1 MKTSASSN
9 DRTSRGRLAR
19 LCTLAVLAA
28 VAFSATGAHAG
39 LAQARKLLADKK
51 YDQVDRALGRA
62 LQGASPPADALAVS
76 LDAATA
82 SGRYVT
88 AQRRVTALLKA
99 TSGRD
104 LDVVYRGAQIAELV
118 GDDSVA
124 LTRYVD
130 FAQRS
135 TARGDKLRHALTV
148 LALRGKFPPLY
159 AKYVRLYGADDVA
172 WSLGIGL
179 LGRLVTDGE
188 VNATFDQAQTL
199 MDSFPAPDRV
209 TEVHRRLLYA
219 AENNKLGRDDQN
231 VYVLPMRIIARSVPS
246 DYGPFAAIF
255 SRGASKVSK
264 DALLSLLFAH
274 QAHAKG
280 PLNWDVLNHFN
291 QMGALGSDDK
301 KLAAGKQ
308 YLALLPIYRKATNPQ
323 LLAYYLRIIRDQ
335 TGVFKIKG
343 RELVTQAVVQ
353 QAFAA
358 ATAQPKPSDELRRA
372 PRELADRYLAAPQR
386 VALLRKHAAWLPADD
401 LSRLLPAPRGEQK
414 DRQIAEGKKAIA
426 AFMAGRNMA
435 EVARATSAL
444 LPWYNAAGDKAALIK
459 AARDYMAL
467 NPATFSH
474 DVIRRDVLASK
485 LLTTE
490 EKIALVREQLVRA
503 GSGGANTPMGYLVS
517 RHIKQLAKK
526 TPQYA
531 KLMDLY
537 KANKGGTDVA
547 SRYVCR
553 TIFRRNRREA
563 ERLAAQTAAAFLKE
577 YTKPVPLSA
586 AACET
591 SDDVLA
597 LSVMTTCYN
606 TTRNQNHKRQI
617 AQAWVERASGPAAR
631 LTSFARLVSADVLSK
646 ALARIGG
653 TMQAADPAWA
663 KLADMELSPVNG
675 ASPLSAFY
683 GKMGHANALRHV
695 AVQAGYPYNRRHK
708 WAKDAAALGRE
719 IDKVVAVGGFKV
731 SDAKVAAYV
740 IEVAAGRRGVLV
752 PVADKTLAALWKGY
766 LAAGGDPDAT
776 ADIRVR
782 LSMVRHAVASGND
795 NQTAARTRDL
805 LAAVGRLAPVYQAA
819 QLETICESLRIDS
832 ESKRDKAGPYAVA
845 AEKLADLY
853 FRMTDADWAI
863 HRVSG
868 GFLKELVQYADRSAR
883 QRSLWSKDGRLTKAV
898 DRIMP
903 VLMTRLAGGTRV
915 SGGQRLAPLVNRASD
930 DLDKAIEAARWP
942 RAVGLSSLY
951 FRAMPHARGD
961 WDSVYRDD
969 IVALA
974 RMLEKARA
982 WEVLHVVLGHLR
994 RANPP
999 QALASSVAR
1008 FRTVAANNIKG
1019 LVAVARNDK
1028 TYPLHQAAQLLELGN
1043 EARAWQITRTRLA
1056 MLTESWSGFE
1066 PKYVAWCIDQM
1077 RKNAML
1083 KEALELAFT
1092 VMLRENDLEPDV
1104 AARIL
1109 LARGDIYRD
1118 RESFDVAKI
1127 EYRALHDN
1135 PRYRNTAAGTE
1146 ASYHLVGLLI
1156 DTGQYT
1162 TALRLIERLVD
1173 SVDLPVKAEG
1183 YFLMARLAYEQKN
1196 YEEAS
1201 DNIDKVRMC
1210 VNDHVEAAFL
1220 DGLLKLKLPGGM
1232 MTPEVEIGTAATRRI
1247 LIPGEELSLKLQDA
1261 NLSIAREE
1269 KAIPIIVSSTSGKDV
1284 ERVDLL
1290 SLAGRKNLFSGTL
1303 RTSLGRPVPG
1313 NGVLEVSGADRVSYI
1328 IAPEF
1333 QKTNGIDYPAKFL
1346 DIRTVGQLAA
1356 SAGEILTPAEIEK
1369 RRVQAGLAA
1378 DGPDTREAW
1387 KRSAGNMVRPGNEI
1401 YIQVFDVDQDVTDG
1415 KDTVTVK
1422 MTTTNGDIIEAAKL
1436 TETSEHS
1443 AIFRAAIKTAVPLP
1457 KAIASDT
1464 FEGKV
1469 PSSAI
1474 NSTRGGQWS
1483 SLADGAKGKWIG
1495 VDMMSSHEMKTLT
1508 ATVPDAKRIK
1518 SVRLMA
1524 RLAKNYREIASF
1536 PVTGVQR
1543 GLRAQTFAD
1552 KAMAKPLSDRTVT
1565 SLQAKADKGV
1575 AAVRYSGVFV
1585 AQVAGKH
1592 TFTIKTTGT
1601 VGLEVGGKEIIAMK
1615 PAGGGEAT
1623 YTGQAD
1629 IAIDPAAIAS
1639 RGEAPF
1645 VLSYVPA
1652 GKGDS
1657 LSVAWSCGGKS
1668 GPVTPTAMYPGGQA
1682 SRRDEIAVQY
1692 APLADDDE
1700 AGENAAA
1707 VARHFAE
1714 AGRKGTVY
1722 AATPAHKAPAA
1733 DWGILQMTGSFYVPA
1748 ARYMT
1753 LKLTGKAF
1761 EAPESWGRLFV
1772 DGKEVLVRAR
1782 RRGRD
1787 AALAQIVPA
1796 VRVKLTKGVHTL
1808 RVAVLGQGS
1817 CDAAVVC
1824 ENDKNEFVAMPA
1836 AWFSA
1841 DHNPQIAASVSP
1853 EGHIGVK
1860 GNRLVCELTAPTRL
1874 RAVKWVFDDYEGN
1887 AVVVDELGV
1896 VDASGAALIP
1906 AKADFTSATTNDV
1919 MEIAPGDRVSIL
1931 YVDVKRPEGGS
1942 PDRRANLATGYYN
1955 GSIQIANEIIT
1966 DTGGGMET
1974 AYYAARRCGV
1984 GDALAILV
1992 DEADL
1997 DTSPKRDTMDVLI
2010 ETSSGQK
2017 MTLKALELPSEIHQ
2031 DAEGKDVEAHH
2042 EGKFLA
2048 LLRLGKEAG
2057 KGILIVKP
2065 GDRITVSYMDGE
2077 NSDPGVAVH
2086 RTYELFEGGDPLVEQ
2101 IDFERYTSQLV
2112 RTQVDAGKNR
2122 LLRLRS
2128 ESDVPQYTYVRLLR
2142 QTHAPR
2148 QGAKPGDPLVTSLR
2162 GPLAFSIMYPA
2173 LAKNTASTIE
2183 ATVWAESDA
2192 KAGAAAEPKREP
2204 RKVTV
2209 EMACGA
2215 GGLDEGVFRGAVRLQ
2230 VGLPGQN
2237 ADVEIDEALAILDAG
2252 RGTTRKEQADEDTPV
2267 LVVVPGDIV
2276 HVTYKDPANGKQ
2288 IADRI
2293 RVLSEGGL
2301 EILDAKL
2308 QVELEQIRLGEKFH
2322 LRVDDTDRDTTAERD
2337 TVTVKVASKSGDT
2350 VEVTLSETLA
2360 RSGVFTGSIEPKF
2373 IGDKV
2378 EGKLP
2383 TPDKTDDAL
2392 SAFFGD
2398 ELTFEYV
2405 DPAGVNSAMAVTH
2418 ARSGSI
2424 HLGSNAQADL
2434 FSKQFRDSEMAV
2446 KTSFLMAEALF
2457 ELAKQKRS
2465 LNQKDEADKLIVRG
2479 KTLLEIT
2486 IRDYPDTKLKVQ
2498 ARFLLANLAQE
2509 LGKQGEAVA
2518 KYSQVIALAPQS
2530 EQASKSQYKMAQCY
2544 EELGKFDQA
2553 CEEYVKV
2560 TYVYAS
2566 SPLAPKAR
2574 VRMGTYYMKRGKE
2587 LLEDE
2592 TRLPEAM
2599 KNLRVAGR
2607 ILAQFRTRHPTH
2619 AQAANSLFTSGEAA
2633 MLMKDYRTAIETFA
2647 QVIEDYPNA
2656 KNARIEAMYWYADS
2670 SHKVRDWKGAYRM
2683 WTELIWAYPD
2693 ARRAKEARGVL
2704 ASDKRMIRI
2713 AEQDISVRDE

>member
-9 DRTSRGRLAR
+9 DRTSHGRLVR
-19 LCTLAVLAA
+19 LCTLATLAA
-28 VAFSATGAHAG
+28 VALAATGAHAG
-39 LAQARKLLADKK
+39 LAEARKHLADKK

-62 LQGASPPADALAVS
+62 LQGASSPADVLAVS
-76 LDAATA
+76 LDAAAA

-88 AQRRVTALLKA
+88 AHRRVTALLKA

-104 LDVVYRGAQIAELV
+104 LDVVYRGAQIAELAC
-118 GDDSVA
+118 DDSVA

-135 TARGDKLRHALTV
+135 TARSDKLRHALTV

-199 MDSFPAPDRV
+199 MESFPTPQRV

-264 DALLSLLFAH
+264 DVLLSLLFAH
-274 QAHAKG
+274 QAHAKQ
-280 PLNWDVLNHFN
+280 PLGWDVLNHFN
-291 QMGALGSDDK
+291 QMGALGSDEK
-301 KLAAGKQ
+301 KLAVGKQ
-308 YLALLPIYRKATNPQ
+308 YLALLGIYRKAADLQ
-323 LLAYYLRIIRDQ
+323 LLACYLRIIRDQ
-335 TGVFKIKG
+335 PGVFQIKE
-343 RELVTQAVVQ
+343 RELVTEAVVA

-358 ATAQPKPSDELRRA
+358 ATANAEPSDELRRA
-372 PRELADRYLAAPQR
+372 PRELADRYLAADQR
-386 VALLRKHAAWLPADD
+386 LALLRKHAAWLPADG
-401 LSRLLPAPRGEQK
+401 LGRLLPAPRGEQK

-426 AFMAGRNMA
+426 SFMAGRNLF
-435 EVARATSAL
+435 EVAQANSAL
-444 LPWYNAAGDKAALIK
+444 LPWYNAAGDKAALVT

-467 NPATFSH
+467 NPASFSH
-474 DVIRRDVLASK
+474 DVIRRDVLTSK

-503 GSGGANTPMGYLVS
+503 GSGGANMPMGYLVN

-531 KLMDLY
+531 ELMDLY
-537 KANKGGTDVA
+537 KANKPGTDVP
-547 SRYVCR
+547 SRYVCQ
-553 TIFRRNRREA
+553 TVFRRNRREA
-563 ERLAAQTAAAFLKE
+563 EKNAVATAAAFLRE
-577 YTKPVPLSA
+577 YKKPVPLGA
-586 AACET
+586 AACKT
-591 SDDVLA
+591 RDDVLA
-597 LSVMTTCYN
+597 LKVMTTCYN
-606 TTRNQNHKRQI
+606 YTRNNTHKRQI
-617 AQAWVERASGPAAR
+617 ARAWIERASGPAAP
-631 LTSFARLVSADVLSK
+631 LAGLARQVSADVLSK
-646 ALARIGG
+646 AMARIGR
-653 TMQAADPAWA
+653 TMQANDPAWA
-663 KLADMELSPVNG
+663 QLAGMELSPVND
-675 ASPLSAFY
+675 ASPLTAFY
-683 GKMGHANALRHV
+683 GTMGHANALRHV
-695 AVQAGYPYNRRHK
+695 AVQAGYPWNRRNK
-708 WAKDAAALGRE
+708 WAKDAAALGRQ
-719 IDKVVAVGGFKV
+719 IDKVVGAGGFKV
-731 SDAKVAAYV
+731 SDAKVAGFV
-740 IEVAAGRRGVLV
+740 IEAAAGRRGVIV
-752 PVADKTLAALWKGY
+752 PVTDKTFAALCKGY
-766 LAAGGDPDAT
+766 LAAGGDSDKA

-782 LSMVRHAVASGND
+782 LSMVRHAAASGND

-805 LAAVGRLAPVYQAA
+805 LAAVGRLAPVFQAA

-832 ESKRDKAGPYAVA
+832 ESKRVSAGPYAIA
-845 AEKLADLY
+845 AEQLAGLY
-853 FRMTDADWAI
+853 SRMTDADWAI

-868 GFLKELVQYADRSAR
+868 GFLRDIVQYADRSAR
-883 QRSLWSKDGRLTKAV
+883 QRSLWSKDGRLVKAV

-903 VLMTRLAGGTRV
+903 VLMNRLAGGTRV
-915 SGGQRLAPLVNRASD
+915 SGGQRLSPLVNRASD
-930 DLDKAIEAARWP
+930 DLDKAIESAQWP
-942 RAVGLSSLY
+942 RAVALSSLY
-951 FRAMPHARGD
+951 FRAMPQARGD

-982 WEVLHVVLGHLR
+982 WEVLHVVLMHLR

-999 QALASSVAR
+999 QALAASVAR

-1043 EARAWQITRTRLA
+1043 EVRAWQITRTRLA
-1056 MLTESWSGFE
+1056 MVTESWSGFE

-1083 KEALELAFT
+1083 KEARDLAFT
-1092 VMLRENDLEPDV
+1092 VLLRENDLEPEV
-1104 AARIL
+1104 AARVL
-1109 LARGDIYRD
+1109 LARGDVYRD
-1118 RESFDVAKI
+1118 MKSFDVARI

-1135 PRYRNTAAGTE
+1135 PRYRNTKAGTE
-1146 ASYHLVGLLI
+1146 ATYHLVSLLI

-1183 YFLMARLAYEQKN
+1183 YYLMARLAYEQKN

-1220 DGLLKLKLPGGM
+1220 DGMLKLKLPGGM
-1232 MTPEVEIGTAATRRI
+1232 ITPEVEIGTAATRRI
-1247 LIPGEELSLKLQDA
+1247 LIPGEELSMKLQDA

-1269 KAIPIIVSSTSGKDV
+1269 KAIPIIVSSTSGKDE

-1303 RTSLGRPVPG
+1303 RTSLGRPVRG

-1346 DIRTVGQLAA
+1346 DIRTLGQLAA
-1356 SAGEILTPAEIEK
+1356 SAGEILTPEEIEK
-1369 RRVQAGLAA
+1369 RRVQQGLAA
-1378 DGPDTREAW
+1378 ESPNMQEAW

-1401 YIQVFDVDQDVTDG
+1401 YVQVFDVDQDVTDG

-1443 AIFRAAIKTAVPLP
+1443 AVFRAAIKTAVPLP

-1464 FEGKV
+1464 FEGKI

-1483 SLADGAKGKWIG
+1483 SLADAAKGKWIG

-1524 RLAKNYREIASF
+1524 RLAKDYREIASF

-1543 GLRAQTFAD
+1543 GVRVETFAD
-1552 KAMAKPLSDRTVT
+1552 KAMAKPLGDSTVT
-1565 SLQAKADKGV
+1565 SLRAKVDKGV

-1585 AQVAGKH
+1585 AQVGGKH
-1592 TFTIKTTGT
+1592 TFTIKTTGAAA
-1601 VGLEVGGKEIIAMK
+1601 LSVGGKEIIAMK
-1615 PAGGGEAT
+1615 AASGGEAT

-1652 GKGDS
+1652 GKADT
-1657 LSVAWSCGGKS
+1657 LSVSWAAGGKS
-1668 GPVTPTAMYPGGQA
+1668 GPLSPTAMYPGDQA
-1682 SRRDEIAVQY
+1682 ARRDEIAVQY
-1692 APLADDDE
+1692 APLADGDE
-1700 AGENAAA
+1700 AGANAAA

-1722 AATPAHKAPAA
+1722 AATPAHAGPAA
-1733 DWGILQMTGSFYVPA
+1733 DWGIVQMTGSFYVPA

-1761 EAPESWGRLFV
+1761 DAPESWGRLFV
-1772 DGKEVLVRAR
+1772 DGKEVLVRSR
-1782 RRGRD
+1782 RRGRN
-1787 AALAQIVPA
+1787 AALAQIVPTA
-1796 VRVKLTKGVHTL
+1796 RVKLTKGVHTL
-1808 RVAVLGQGS
+1808 RVAVLGQGV
-1817 CDAAVVC
+1817 CDAAVVY

-1887 AVVVDELGV
+1887 AVVVNELGV
-1896 VDASGAALIP
+1896 VDASGKALIP
-1906 AKADFTSATTNDV
+1906 VKEDFTSATTNNIL
-1919 MEIAPGDRVSIL
+1919 EIAPGDRVSIL

-1942 PDRRANLATGYYN
+1942 PDRRASLATGYYN
-1955 GSIQIANEIIT
+1955 GSIEIANEVIT

-1974 AYYAARRCGV
+1974 KYYAARRCGV
-1984 GDALAILV
+1984 GDALAVLV

-1997 DTSPKRDTMDVLI
+1997 DTSPKRDTMEVLI
-2010 ETSSGQK
+2010 ETSSGGR

-2057 KGILIVKP
+2057 KGVLVVKP
-2065 GDRITVSYMDGE
+2065 GDRITVSYMDAE
-2077 NSDPGVAVH
+2077 NSDPGVGIH

-2112 RTQVDAGKNR
+2112 RTQVDASKNR
-2122 LLRLRS
+2122 LFRLRG
-2128 ESDVPQYTYVRLLR
+2128 ESDVPQFTYVRLLTT
-2142 QTHAPR
+2142 THAPR
-2148 QGAKPGDPLVTSLR
+2148 EGAQVGDPPVTSLR

-2183 ATVWAESDA
+2183 ATVWADSDA
-2192 KAGAAAEPKREP
+2192 KAGAAAEPKRQP

-2215 GGLDEGVFRGAVRLQ
+2215 GGLDEGVFRGALRLQ

-2237 ADVEIDEALAILDAG
+2237 VDLQIDEALAILDTG
-2252 RGTTRKEQADEDTPV
+2252 RGTTRREQADEDTPV

-2276 HVTYKDPANGKQ
+2276 HVAYKDPVSGKE

-2301 EILDAKL
+2301 EVLDAKL

-2322 LRVDDTDRDTTAERD
+2322 IRVDDTDRDTTAECD
-2337 TVTVKVASKSGDT
+2337 TVTVKIASKSGDT
-2350 VEVTLSETLA
+2350 VDVTLSETLG

-2405 DPAGVNSAMAVTH
+2405 DPAGVNSATAVTH
-2418 ARSGSI
+2418 ARKGSI
-2424 HLGSNAQADL
+2424 HLGSDAQADL

-2457 ELAKQKRS
+2457 ELAKQKRG
-2465 LNQKDEADKLIVRG
+2465 LNQADEADKLIVRG
-2479 KTLLEIT
+2479 KRLLEIT

-2509 LGKQGEAVA
+2509 LGKQAEAIA
-2518 KYSQVIALAPQS
+2518 KYSQVIAMAPQS

-2560 TYVYAS
+2560 TYVYS
-2566 SPLAPKAR
+2566 TSPLAPKAR
-2574 VRMGTYYMKRGKE
+2574 VRMGTYYMKHGQE
-2587 LLEDE
+2587 LLKDE
-2592 TRLPEAM
+2592 TKLPEAM

-2607 ILAQFRTRHPTH
+2607 IFAQFRVRHPSH
-2619 AQAANSLFTSGEAA
+2619 KLAAQSLFLSGQCSME
-2633 MLMKDYRTAIETFA
+2633 MKDYRASAETFA
-2647 QVIEDYPNA
+2647 KVIEDYPNNKSVRA
-2656 KNARIEAMYWYADS
+2656 EAMYWCAESLYNR
-2670 SHKVRDWKGAYRM
+2670 HDWKGAYRM

-2693 ARRAKEARGVL
+2693 VRRAKEARGRL
-2704 ASDKRMIRI
+2704 ASDQRMIRI
-2713 AEQDISVRDE
+2713 AEKDEGGET